1 MKTLKEALQ
10 HRGVLGRVSSADW
23 IRVVGS
29 SLGEQSGVLRSS
41 PHHVVLWAHTNAVA
55 AELRK
60 VEGLVASGLVSLG
73 YKEDLRLEIRV
84 MSNRNVNRD
93 SVMKAVPFR
102 LENVSEDEQ
111 RTLEEAMSVVKEPGL
126 REALKVWL
134 NRRPIMD
141 EDGEERT

>member
-10 HRGVLGRVSSADW
+10 HRGVLGKVSSADW
-23 IRVVGS
+23 SRVVGS
-29 SLGEQSGVLRSS
+29 SLGEHSGVLRSS
-41 PHHVVLWAHTNAVA
+41 PRHVVLWAQTSAVA

-60 VEGLVASGLVSLG
+60 VAGRVEAGLVSLG
-73 YKEDLRLEIRV
+73 HDEGLRLDIRV
-84 MSNRNVNRD
+84 MSERNVNKE
-93 SVMKAVPFR
+93 SAAKAVPFR
-102 LENVSEDEQ
+102 LETVSADEQ
-111 RTLEEAMSVVKEPGL
+111 RTLEEAVSVVKEPGL